1 MGNLSL
7 KNPGRVAGKIF
18 LIILS
23 LMLTMTSGFA
33 SENLSKIL
41 ITNVHIFDGINN
53 ERLMN
58 ANLLVEGN

>member
-1 MGNLSL
+1 MANLSL